1 MKFTITREAL
11 LPALHRVAG
20 VIERRQTLPILSNV
34 HLELAEGELSLTG
47 TDLEVQL
54 RARVAVESGEPG
66 TSTVPARKLLDICRL
81 LPDRSLIS
89 LEVKD
94 SRCTVKSGSSRYNLS
109 TLPSDQYP
117 GFDQGTPQLSVDIPA
132 ASLRRALDK
141 TTFATAKNDVR
152 YYLNG
157 LLLDLY
163 GDSLRTVGSDGHR
176 LALYEEACSAV
187 SARQA
192 IIPGKGVQELGR
204 LLEGVETL
212 ALEFSLNTL
221 RASAGAFTFATKLID
236 GRFPDYR
243 RVMPNGLPRGFRVDI
258 ATFRAALARAALLS
272 NEKYKAISLEAKD
285 GTVVIKAQ
293 NPESEEAEERIEA
306 DMLASKSIHI
316 GFNVDYLIDAIEHL
330 DSAKAV
336 LKFTADDKAC
346 VVEAPEPDGYR
357 CVVMPMRL

>member
-34 HLELAEGELSLTG
+34 LLSLDGEALSLTG

-54 RARVAVESGEPG
+54 VARTTVESGEPG
-66 TSTVPARKLLDICRL
+66 SITMPARKLLDICRL
-81 LPDRSLIS
+81 LPDRSTIS
-89 LEVKD
+89 LEAKD
-94 SRCTVKSGSSRYNLS
+94 NRCTVKSGSSRYNLS
-109 TLPSDQYP
+109 TLPADQYP
-117 GFDQGTPQLSVDIPA
+117 GFDQGAPNLSVEVPA

-152 YYLNG
+152 YCLNG
-157 LLLDLY
+157 LLLELD
-163 GDSLRTVGSDGHR
+163 GDMLRTVGSDGHR
-176 LALYEEACSAV
+176 LAIHEEACSAP

-204 LLEGVETL
+204 LLDGVDAL
-212 ALEFSLNTL
+212 GLEFALNTIW
-221 RASAGAFTFATKLID
+221 ASAGAFTFASKLID
-236 GRFPDYR
+236 GKFPDYR
-243 RVMPNGLPRGFRVDI
+243 RVMPQNLPRGFQVDRSM
-258 ATFRAALARAALLS
+258 FRAALARAALLS
-272 NEKYKAISLEAKD
+272 NEKYKAISLEAQV
-285 GTVVIKAQ
+285 GGVVIKAQ
-293 NPESEEAEERIEA
+293 NLESEKAEERVDVE
-306 DMLASKSIHI
+306 MLTPKSIHL
-316 GFNVDYLIDAIEHL
+316 GFNVDYLVDAIEHL